1 MTRRSRWGSVRRLAS
16 GRFQA
21 RYRVAGVEHLA
32 PTTFRTKRDADVFL
46 ATARAD
52 LERGTWIDPDA
63 GKVPLTEYA
72 RRWLDEARSSAPGP
86 GSCTKPSRRRC

>member
-1 MTRRSRWGSVRRLAS
+1 MTRRNCWGSVRRLAS

-21 RYRVAGVEHLA
+21 RYRVAGAEHLA
-32 PTTFRTKRDADVFL
+32 PTTFGTKRDADAFL

-63 GKVPLTEYA
+63 GRIPLAE
-72 RRWLDEARSSAPGP
+72 
-86 GSCTKPSRRRC
+86 